1 MSSRLLGAASPR
13 STTGRATTEVLRLL
27 RRHQLRSLRRNRAD
41 IAFTGYMVL
50 FIALL
55 TVPPVFDFLYEAIG
69 PSFHLTHQEEQ
80 RPTVVALLLVSV
92 LLAVLWGSAREALVR
107 GPLQLSEPM
116 IDRVLSLPVDRA
128 RFLVPS
134 MFQSV
139 LLRALAGAVVAPLG
153 VVLLGRTAPFLPG
166 SLSSA
171 ELMQVAFGGALV
183 GVLSGVVGVL
193 VIARGARVVRILRPW
208 HATAQLLLLS
218 TAALAW
224 LSPPR
229 PLVASVITWSGPWG
243 WLVQPVT
250 GLTGDPWAMPWIA
263 LALSGVITAVLA
275 RVALRCLPLVGLTDL
290 RERGAVAAGL
300 RSGVWMTDPSWFQ
313 TAITERQGRASSLRV
328 RLRPPGH
335 ARLLVAW
342 RDLLGALRAPY
353 PVLVAL
359 LIASVSTAITQIDTH
374 FEGTAAVAVSLVP
387 LVGLYVAG
395 SRLMSGA
402 RMGVAD
408 PRRVRFLPPRYPLSV
423 LALMHGLWPLC
434 FLTVVVAATSL
445 VFALFGDPTRTLA
458 AMFLALPALV
468 VGALAGVYRG
478 LMPDHLF
485 LGVDTPFGN
494 TAPLQIAL
502 WHLSGLL
509 GALAVTWPAAGRLS
523 LGSWWMDLFWTVAGT
538 VLLTWWVRRKAHRT
552 LSGRP

>member
-1 MSSRLLGAASPR
+1 MSLRPPGVVSSR
-13 STTGRATTEVLRLL
+13 TTAQATTEVLRLL
-27 RRHQLRSLRRNRAD
+27 RRHQLRTLRRNRAG

-50 FIALL
+50 FVAFL
-55 TVPPVFDFLYEAIG
+55 TVPPVFDFLYEAMG
-69 PSFHLTHQEEQ
+69 SSFHFTHQEEQ

-92 LLAVLWGSAREALVR
+92 LVAVLWGSAREALVR

-116 IDRVLSLPVDRA
+116 IDWVLSLPVDRA
-128 RFLVPS
+128 RFLVPP
-134 MFQSV
+134 MFRSV
-139 LLRALAGAVVAPLG
+139 LFRALVGALVAPLG
-153 VVLLGRTAPFLPG
+153 VALLSRIAPFLPG
-166 SLSSA
+166 GLSFT
-171 ELMQVAFGGALV
+171 ELVQVALGGALV

-193 VIARGARVVRILRPW
+193 VIARGARVVRVLRPW
-208 HATAQLLLLS
+208 HAVVQLLLL
-218 TAALAW
+218 TAAALAW

-229 PLVASVITWSGPWG
+229 PLVGGLIAWSGPWG

-250 GLTGDPWAMPWIA
+250 VLTGDTWAMPWVA
-263 LALSGVITAVLA
+263 LALSGVVTVVSTRA
-275 RVALRCLPLVGLTDL
+275 ALRSLSLVGLADL
-290 RERGAVAAGL
+290 RERGAVGAGL

-313 TAITERQGRASSLRV
+313 TAVTERHGWVSGLRV
-328 RLRPPGH
+328 RLRPPRH
-335 ARLLVAW
+335 ALFLVVW

-353 PVLVAL
+353 PVLVAF
-359 LIASVSTAITQIDTH
+359 LIASVSAAVTQVDTDLPG
-374 FEGTAAVAVSLVP
+374 EAAVAVTLVP

-423 LALMHGLWPLC
+423 LALMHGVWPLF

-445 VFALFGDPTRTLA
+445 TFGLIGDPTRTLTA
-458 AMFLALPALV
+458 TFLALPALV
-468 VGALAGVYRG
+468 AGALGGVYRG

-485 LGVDTPFGN
+485 LGVETPFGN
-494 TAPLQIAL
+494 TAPLQIAV

-509 GALAVTWPAAGRLS
+509 GALVVTWPAAKGLS
-523 LGSWWMDLFWTVAGT
+523 LGSWWMDLLWTVVGT

-552 LSGRP
+552 LSGRS